1 MKTISKFELEQELKT
16 LWEKRDSLSSEDF
29 SKEADRLYARF
40 EMRIEDLISHLLE
53 IRERHGNI
61 KVLKEEINAG
71 TLHLVNIHVQQRNDT
86 DGEWV
91 LSIY

>member
-1 MKTISKFELEQELKT
+1 MKTISKFELEQNLKN
-16 LWEKRDSLSSEDF
+16 LWKKRNNLSSEDF
-29 SKEADRLYARF
+29 SKEADNLYARF

-53 IRERHGNI
+53 IREQHGNI
-61 KVLKEEINAG
+61 KVLKEELNSG